1 MIVTVS
7 ELTASQYA
15 RELPAD
21 VGLVV
26 RQGPKVLIAT
36 RAVSNAA
43 SLPRSATITVD
54 GKDYRAVCQTFSGFG
69 GAPVTITVMSTL
81 TATATSLEG
90 SRVVA
95 AVLIVAFLA
104 LAFGFSL
111 LASRALQGR
120 LSGFLEAARRLGS
133 GDFSAPIRVEG
144 NDEFAALGA
153 GFNSMSS
160 ELSRRLDELS
170 RERARLSEAI
180 RRTGRTFASSL
191 DRPALLEIALKTA
204 VDAVQ
209 GSGGRISVR
218 PRDHEPLAESGREG
232 SLAGLED
239 VVHGAERAAL
249 RNGGS
254 ARPTPLR
261 SAWRPSSSVHSNPEI
276 APTA

>member
-1 MIVTVS
+1 M
-7 ELTASQYA
+7 LATAARSCSGLRCQESGRRTADDRDCVRADRLSAQYA

-111 LASRALQGR
+111 FASRALQGR

-180 RRTGRTFASSL
+180 RRTGPTFASSL

-209 GSGGRISVR
+209 GSGGRIGVPTTRSR
-218 PRDHEPLAESGREG
+218 PARR
-232 SLAGLED
+232 
-239 VVHGAERAAL
+239 VGA
-249 RNGGS
+249 
-254 ARPTPLR
+254 
-261 SAWRPSSSVHSNPEI
+261 
-276 APTA
+276 

>member
-1 MIVTVS
+1 
-7 ELTASQYA
+7 
-15 RELPAD
+15 
-21 VGLVV
+21 VV

-81 TATATSLEG
+81 TATATATSLEG

-95 AVLIVAFLA
+95 AVLIFAFLA

-111 LASRALQGR
+111 FASRALQGR